1 MAANGPLREAVAD
14 LCERRGAAAEAGA
27 DRALHR
33 QRRDDRLRGPLRRAD
48 PLPRLPRLRRLPHR
62 PSGRPHE
69 RGHGLLRP
77 GCHLCEQAIEA
88 LVALHGEGYRFQLH
102 EVDIESEEL
111 LLRRLLEK
119 IPVVEIDGVVVSE
132 LILDEAAVRA
142 RLDTVGA

>member
-1 MAANGPLREAVAD
+1 MSTVVVY
-14 LCERRGAAAEAGA
+14 
-27 DRALHR
+27 
-33 QRRDDRLRGPLRRAD
+33 
-48 PLPRLPRLRRLPHR
+48 
-62 PSGRPHE
+62 S
-69 RGHGLLRP
+69 RP

-88 LVALHGEGYRFQLH
+88 LVGLHGEGYRFELQ

-142 RLDTVGA
+142 RLDTVEA